1 MASKPLQRPFALDPL
16 FRTTRGLPGIG
27 DKNGVYLSRLID
39 GETLKDMLFHKP
51 IDIIDRSYKP
61 QIADAQHGK
70 VVTLRVK
77 VDKHSPSP
85 RRGLPYRV
93 TASDET
99 GEITLVFFNAH
110 PDYLKKHLPMGEDV
124 LISGTL
130 DRYQGKLQMT
140 HPDYI
145 LPPGEEDQMPKIEP
159 IYPMTQGLSP
169 KTFRKAMLAALD
181 QCPDLLEWHDPTVL
195 KRHQWR
201 TWKEAI
207 LNLHKPTNAGDLS
220 EHSKG
225 RERLAYDE
233 LLSSQLT
240 LAIVRNMTKTKA
252 GRVLQGDNS
261 LKNKIIAALPY
272 QLTGAQERALQEIY
286 DDMQSPHKM
295 LRLLQGDV
303 GAGKTIVALLAMAQ
317 AVEAGTQAAIMAPT
331 EILARQHAESLED
344 ICANAGIK
352 TITLT
357 GRDKGKKR
365 DAILEQIADGSAQI
379 IIGTHALFQET
390 VTFKDLGLA
399 VIDEQHRFGV
409 HQRMMLSGKNK
420 DTDTLVMTATPI
432 PRTLTMTVFGDMDTS
447 RLDEKPAGRKPID
460 TRLLSI
466 DRIEELAASLKKKI
480 AEGNR
485 IYWVCPLVEES
496 EVVDVA
502 AAEERYISLE
512 RSFGNRVGLV
522 HGQLKA
528 EAKDETMSK
537 FARGELDILVATTVI
552 EVGVNVPE
560 ATIMVI
566 EHAERFGL
574 SQLHQ
579 LRGRV
584 GRGSAQSHCFL
595 LYGKLSETAK
605 ERLQIMRETEDGFV
619 IAEKD
624 LELRGAGDILGTKQS
639 GLPKFKLT
647 NLDEHRDLLAMARDD
662 ARLTIKK
669 DPKLESERGK
679 ALKVLLHLFDR
690 AQAIEYFRSG

>member
-1 MASKPLQRPFALDPL
+1 MASKPLQRPFILDPL

-27 DKNGVYLSRLID
+27 DKNGVYLNRLID
-39 GETLKDMLFHKP
+39 GEMLKDMLFHKP
-51 IDIIDRSYKP
+51 IDIIDRSYMP

-70 VVTLRVK
+70 VATLRVK
-77 VDKHSPSP
+77 IDKHSPSP

-110 PDYLKKHLPMGEDV
+110 PDYLKKHLPQGEDV

-145 LPPGEEDQMPKIEP
+145 LPPSEQDQLPKIEP

-169 KTFRKAMLAALD
+169 KTFQKAMIAALD
-181 QCPDLLEWHDPTVL
+181 QCPNLPEWHDATL
-195 KRHQWR
+195 MKRHQWKDWR
-201 TWKEAI
+201 HAI
-207 LNLHKPTNAGDLS
+207 LCLHKPESAGDLS
-220 EHSKG
+220 EHSEI

-233 LLSSQLT
+233 LLSGQLT
-240 LAIVRNMTKTKA
+240 LAIVRSMTKTQF
-252 GRVLQGDNS
+252 GRGLSGNNVLKQ
-261 LKNKIIAALPY
+261 KILDALPY
-272 QLTGAQERALQEIY
+272 TLTGAQDRALNEIY
-286 DDMQSPHKM
+286 EDMQSPHKM

-303 GAGKTIVALLAMAQ
+303 GAGKTIVALLAMTH

-331 EILARQHAESLED
+331 EILARQHAESLDEL
-344 ICANAGIK
+344 CAQAGIT

-365 DAILEQIADGSAQI
+365 EAILEKIADGSAQI
-379 IIGTHALFQET
+379 VIGTHALFQET
-390 VTFKDLGLA
+390 VIFKDLGLA

-409 HQRMMLSGKNK
+409 HQRMMLSGKSK

-460 TRLLSI
+460 TRLLNI

-496 EVVDVA
+496 EVMDLA

-512 RSFGNRVGLV
+512 RSFGDRVGLV
-522 HGQLKA
+522 HGQMKA
-528 EAKDETMSK
+528 DAKDETMAK
-537 FARGELDILVATTVI
+537 FAHGEIDILVATTVI

-584 GRGSAQSHCFL
+584 GRSSAQSHCFL

-639 GLPKFKLT
+639 GLPKFKLA
-647 NLDEHRDLLAMARDD
+647 NLDEHRDLLSIARDD
-662 ARLTIKK
+662 ARLTIEK

-679 ALKVLLHLFDR
+679 ALKILLHLFDR

>member
-27 DKNGVYLSRLID
+27 DKNGIYLSRLID

-61 QIADAQHGK
+61 KIAEAQHGK
-70 VVTLRVK
+70 VATLRVN

-85 RRGLPYRV
+85 RRGLPYRI

-145 LPPGEEDQMPKIEP
+145 LPPSEEDQMPKIEP

-181 QCPDLLEWHDPTVL
+181 QCPDLPEWHDPTII

-207 LNLHKPTNAGDLS
+207 LNLHKPDNASDLS
-220 EHSKG
+220 EHSKD

-252 GRVLQGDNS
+252 GRVLQGNNS
-261 LKNKIIAALPY
+261 LKRKILTVLPY
-272 QLTGAQERALQEIY
+272 QLTGAQERALEEIY
-286 DDMQSPHKM
+286 EDMQSPHKM

-331 EILARQHAESLED
+331 EILARQHAESLEE
-344 ICANAGIK
+344 ICHAAGIK

-390 VTFKDLGLA
+390 VVFKDLGLA

-447 RLDEKPAGRKPID
+447 RLDAKPAGR
-460 TRLLSI
+460 
-466 DRIEELAASLKKKI
+466 
-480 AEGNR
+480 
-485 IYWVCPLVEES
+485 
-496 EVVDVA
+496 
-502 AAEERYISLE
+502 
-512 RSFGNRVGLV
+512 
-522 HGQLKA
+522 
-528 EAKDETMSK
+528 
-537 FARGELDILVATTVI
+537 
-552 EVGVNVPE
+552 
-560 ATIMVI
+560 
-566 EHAERFGL
+566 
-574 SQLHQ
+574 
-579 LRGRV
+579 
-584 GRGSAQSHCFL
+584 
-595 LYGKLSETAK
+595 
-605 ERLQIMRETEDGFV
+605 
-619 IAEKD
+619 
-624 LELRGAGDILGTKQS
+624 
-639 GLPKFKLT
+639 
-647 NLDEHRDLLAMARDD
+647 
-662 ARLTIKK
+662 
-669 DPKLESERGK
+669 
-679 ALKVLLHLFDR
+679 
-690 AQAIEYFRSG
+690 

>member
-27 DKNGVYLSRLID
+27 DKNSIYLSRLID
-39 GETLKDMLFHKP
+39 GETVKDMLFHKP

-61 QIADAQHGK
+61 KIAEAQHGK
-70 VVTLRVK
+70 VATLRVK

-145 LPPGEEDQMPKIEP
+145 LPPSKEDQMPKIEP

-181 QCPDLLEWHDPTVL
+181 QCPDLPEWHDPTII

-207 LNLHKPTNAGDLS
+207 LNLHKPDNASDLS
-220 EHSKG
+220 EHSKY

-252 GRVLQGDNS
+252 GRVLQSDNS
-261 LKNKIIAALPY
+261 LKSKIIAVLPY

-286 DDMQSPHKM
+286 NDMQSPHKM

-331 EILARQHAESLED
+331 EILARQHAESLEE
-344 ICANAGIK
+344 ICHAAGIK

-379 IIGTHALFQET
+379 IIGTHALFQEI
-390 VTFKDLGLA
+390 VIFKDLGLA

-466 DRIEELAASLKKKI
+466 DRIEELAISLKKKI

-496 EVVDVA
+496 EVMDLA

-522 HGQLKA
+522 HGQMKA
-528 EAKDETMSK
+528 EVKDETMSK

-639 GLPKFKLT
+639 GLPKFKLA

-662 ARLTIKK
+662 ARLTIEK
-669 DPKLESERGK
+669 DPRLESERGQ